1 MATTLSATG
10 GTTAFT
16 STVAA
21 GANDL
26 IIAATEINFSG
37 NVTGTAALTLK
48 PSGTLTSMTIGSVPD
63 TGATVLDLTTAD
75 LAFVQ
80 SGFSSVT
87 YGRNDSAA
95 GMTVTLNSTQLRAPT
110 SILTGDGTIGGAG
123 IVTGDV
129 AGRAL
134 TMSAGGAGNI
144 NLSVGSSLGPAMGS
158 RLGAVSATAGGATT
172 LRAINADGA
181 VLATAGG
188 TLTLNGVIS
197 TTNTSSTAIV
207 ASAGANFVNSVG
219 ASALSTGAGGRWL
232 VYTSNPATATFG
244 SLASGNL
251 ALWNKT
257 YAGNAPAGITQT
269 GNRYLF
275 NQAPNLTVTSTSAVK
290 TYGDDLTGT
299 LPAQRTI
306 TGANASTYG
315 GAVVADSSVAIG
327 SLLGGA
333 PAVTSAGAAPTANVA
348 GSAYAVSVANGTLTS
363 LTGYGLNF
371 VSTGTISV
379 NPAPLTITANSITKT
394 YGGNDPVL
402 TFVSAGLKNGES
414 QALVFTGA
422 QTRVAGESVTGGPY
436 AISQGTLAANA
447 NYNLTSYTGNNLSI
461 TTAPLSV
468 RADDKLR
475 LVGTPNPPFTA
486 TFSGFVLAETP
497 ASLGGTLQYTNL
509 ATLESPSG
517 LYAITPFGLTS
528 SNYSIT
534 YVPGVLALPSPNTVN
549 SPLAASL
556 YAFAFSTLNPNAIAV
571 GGTGSIMLASD
582 AEQFLNT
589 LPPTA
594 AGSNDGLEPAAVGDT
609 GTDGFPPVRLA
620 PTKRQSKNSDC
631 FNSQPLARLA
641 CK

>member
-1 MATTLSATG
+1 M
-10 GTTAFT
+10 
-16 STVAA
+16 
-21 GANDL
+21 
-26 IIAATEINFSG
+26 
-37 NVTGTAALTLK
+37 
-48 PSGTLTSMTIGSVPD
+48 
-63 TGATVLDLTTAD
+63 
-75 LAFVQ
+75 
-80 SGFSSVT
+80 
-87 YGRNDSAA
+87 
-95 GMTVTLNSTQLRAPT
+95 
-110 SILTGDGTIGGAG
+110 
-123 IVTGDV
+123 
-129 AGRAL
+129 
-134 TMSAGGAGNI
+134 
-144 NLSVGSSLGPAMGS
+144 
-158 RLGAVSATAGGATT
+158 
-172 LRAINADGA
+172 
-181 VLATAGG
+181 
-188 TLTLNGVIS
+188 
-197 TTNTSSTAIV
+197 
-207 ASAGANFVNSVG
+207 
-219 ASALSTGAGGRWL
+219 
-232 VYTSNPATATFG
+232 YTSNPATATFG

-306 TGANASTYG
+306 TGAKASTYG

-333 PAVTSAGAAPTANVA
+333 PAVTSAGAASTANVA

-402 TFVSAGLKNGES
+402 AFVSAGLKNGES

-509 ATLESPSG
+509 ATRESPSG

-609 GTDGFPPVRLA
+609 GTDGFPPVLLA